1 MKLAYFEFEKTQ
13 VLISN
18 LFIPLTKP
26 AISKIQ
32 IVVPFTLFTLVLFS
46 HYLGHHKTGRSS
58 SQQNPEAQSCYK
70 CVTKRL
76 ALRMILCEVPVIC
89 QATQAKHCQ
98 QLI

>member
-18 LFIPLTKP
+18 LFISLTKP
-26 AISKIQ
+26 AISKIK
-32 IVVPFTLFTLVLFS
+32 IVVPFTFVLFS
-46 HYLGHHKTGRSS
+46 HSLGHHKTGRSS

-89 QATQAKHCQ
+89 QATQAKQWQ
-98 QLI
+98 QRI